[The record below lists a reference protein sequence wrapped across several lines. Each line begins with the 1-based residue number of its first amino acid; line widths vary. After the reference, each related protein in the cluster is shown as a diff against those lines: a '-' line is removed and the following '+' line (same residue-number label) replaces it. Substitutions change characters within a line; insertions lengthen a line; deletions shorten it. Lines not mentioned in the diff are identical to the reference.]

1 MKKVSDIFERRGK
14 QMFTV
19 PKKTLVIDALKLM
32 AENNI
37 GSVLVTEG
45 KEFIG
50 LVTERDY
57 SRKVILK
64 GKSSSY
70 TYVADIMSTDLP
82 HVSPDHSVDECMYLI
97 AEHNIRYLP
106 VFDHDHLEGVISVND
121 VIKETILSQKETI
134 EQLHDYIDGK
144 IR

>member
-1 MKKVSDIFERRGK
+1 MKKVSDILDRRGK
-14 QMFTV
+14 QMFAV
-19 PKKTLVIDALKLM
+19 PKKTLVIDALKIM

-37 GSVLVTEG
+37 GSVLVMEKG
-45 KEFIG
+45 EFIG

-82 HVSPDHSVDECMYLI
+82 RVTPQHTIEQCMHLL

-106 VFDHDHLEGVISVND
+106 VFNNTLLEGVISIND
-121 VIKETILSQKETI
+121 IIKENILLQKETI
-134 EQLHDYIDGK
+134 DQLHDYIDGK

>member
-1 MKKVSDIFERRGK
+1 MKKVSDILDRRGK
-14 QMFTV
+14 QMFAV
-19 PKKTLVIDALKLM
+19 PKKTLVIDALKIM

-37 GSVLVTEG
+37 GSVLVMEKG
-45 KEFIG
+45 EFIG

-82 HVSPDHSVDECMYLI
+82 RVTPQHTIEQCMYLL

-106 VFDHDHLEGVISVND
+106 VFNNTLLEGVISIND
-121 VIKETILSQKETI
+121 IIKENILLQKETI
-134 EQLHDYIDGK
+134 DQLHDYIDGK